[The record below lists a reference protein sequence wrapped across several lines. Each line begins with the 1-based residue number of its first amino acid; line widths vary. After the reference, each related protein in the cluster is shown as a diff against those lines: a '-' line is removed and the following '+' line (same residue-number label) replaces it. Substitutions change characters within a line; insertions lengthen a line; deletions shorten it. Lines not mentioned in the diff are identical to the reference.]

1 MGPIG
6 GARTGLFLPEATL
19 ESIRLRIALQR
30 EKGISKMTKIRI
42 QARGAMLAAVAV
54 CTFLLAGCQG
64 HSPQS
69 AANNYLGNLKLY
81 NYPAAYQALSHQD
94 QVDRSMDQFLSE
106 IPMAPDVSK
115 DWFKGILQKYDY
127 KVGDAKVDGDK
138 AVVTV
143 SVTAP
148 DLALWERTVD
158 AGLSGEQT
166 PDSIAQKNLQE
177 NTYPK
182 VTYDDNMVMVQQGGE
197 WRLLVDFP
205 FKENILKEHKDAVNL
220 YHQHDYDKA
229 IAAYQKILD
238 ELDKEQA
245 SGNAGLKFQ
254 YGRELADIQN
264 AQKQQPDAQAYIPK
278 IVLSD
283 VDMKMSASRVPGI
296 FGKMT
301 NTGDKPID
309 EVQFTVTYSE
319 GKGKKKKDVFT
330 EVHTP
335 VATALEFT
343 NFGRAVLPFV
353 PGETRS
359 FGFRLTASP
368 EVQQKA
374 TPDLT
379 VTSIVFTQSSAPLPK
394 PPTPSPAAS
403 PGASPAAA
411 GSAAAAPAAAASH

>member
-1 MGPIG
+1 M
-6 GARTGLFLPEATL
+6 TK
-19 ESIRLRIALQR
+19 LRISAGRAAL
-30 EKGISKMTKIRI
+30 
-42 QARGAMLAAVAV
+42 AVAV
-54 CTFLLAGCQG
+54 VCAIFAAGCQG
-64 HSPQS
+64 NTPQR
-69 AANNYLGNLKLY
+69 AADNYLNNLKLY
-81 NYPAAYQALSHQD
+81 NYPAVYQELSHQD
-94 QVDRSMDQFLSE
+94 QVDRTMDQFLEE

-115 DWFKGILQKYDY
+115 DWFKGILRTYDY
-127 KVGDAKVDGDK
+127 KVGDAKIDGDK

-143 SVTAP
+143 SVTRP

-158 AGLSGEQT
+158 AGLSPEQT
-166 PDSIAQKNLQE
+166 PDSSAQKDLTNG
-177 NTYPK
+177 TYPK
-182 VTYDDNMVMVQQGGE
+182 VTYDDNMVFVNQGGE

-205 FKENILKEHKDAVNL
+205 FKENIVKEHQAAVEL

-245 SGNAGLKFQ
+245 TGTEGLKFK

-264 AQKQQPDAQAYIPK
+264 VQKQVSDAQAYIPK

-309 EVQFTVTYSE
+309 EVQFTVTYYE
-319 GKGKKKKDVFT
+319 GKGKTKKSVFS
-330 EVHTP
+330 EVHEPIATP
-335 VATALEFT
+335 LEFT
-343 NFGRAVLPFV
+343 NFGRTVQPFV

-359 FGFRLTASP
+359 FGFRLTATP

-394 PPTPSPAAS
+394 PATPTPAAS
-403 PGASPAAA
+403 ASPAGAA
-411 GSAAAAPAAAASH
+411 PAGGAPAAAASH

>member
-1 MGPIG
+1 
-6 GARTGLFLPEATL
+6 
-19 ESIRLRIALQR
+19 
-30 EKGISKMTKIRI
+30 MTKIKISGR
-42 QARGAMLAAVAV
+42 RAMLAAVAV
-54 CTFLLAGCQG
+54 CTIFAAGCGG

-69 AANNYLGNLKLY
+69 AADNYLNNLKLY
-81 NYPAAYQALSHQD
+81 NYPAVYQALSHQD
-94 QVDRSMDQFLSE
+94 QVDRTMDQFLEE

-115 DWFKGILQKYDY
+115 DWFKGILRTYEY
-127 KVGDAKVDGDK
+127 RVGDAKIDGDR

-143 SVTAP
+143 SVTRP

-158 AGLSGEQT
+158 AGISGDQT
-166 PDSIAQKNLQE
+166 PDSSAQKDLTN

-182 VTYDDNMVMVQQGGE
+182 VTYDDNMVFVNQGGE

-205 FKENILKEHKDAVNL
+205 FRENIVKEHKAAVEL

-238 ELDKEQA
+238 ELGKEQA
-245 SGNAGLKFQ
+245 TGTDGLKFQ
-254 YGRELADIQN
+254 YGRELAEIQN
-264 AQKQQPDAQAYIPK
+264 AQKEIPDAQAYIPK

-301 NTGDKPID
+301 NSGDKAID
-309 EVQFTVTYSE
+309 EVQFTVTYYE
-319 GKGKKKKDVFT
+319 GKGKNKKSVFT

-335 VATALEFT
+335 VATPLEFT
-343 NFGRAVLPFV
+343 NFGRPVLPFV
-353 PGETRS
+353 PGETRN
-359 FGFRLTASP
+359 FGFRLTAPP

-394 PPTPSPAAS
+394 PATPTPTEAAS
-403 PGASPAAA
+403 PGAAA
-411 GSAAAAPAAAASH
+411 SAAAALAKKN